1 MNTKIIIFFI
11 LSFCFLS
18 GNCIFGNTTDELG
31 PSYDSQKLEVG
42 PLTVPACC
50 PTENYNDTEGSCKP
64 TNMTSSFSPPIL
76 FRSGKRA
83 VQYEITTVMNTI
95 SCNDN
100 EDKIEVL
107 IDSSKENDSLL
118 YDSDAVFLISKSDP
132 RIIEISQ
139 LENFV
144 IVPPSDY
151 CITNIAG
158 DYLGVYCIPNY
169 AHRHDM
175 YCEDHICY
183 PKCCPEGEIVDIYNM
198 TCIIPE
204 DDVDMCSPEFF
215 SISSINKFSQRIN
228 YIDNFNKSQ
237 FITGEQPCIEINSTK
252 PSDPIFVLDSGHLH
266 HANTT
271 KEYCIDNF
279 TNSSIINGLLRCKM
293 ACKKNYLLLAISNSS
308 AIMSLLML
316 CLFCVITRELREKMH
331 GKILIGY
338 FVSLILTYITILSI
352 LLTSRQNTTTE
363 IEIRVLSKF

>member
-1 MNTKIIIFFI
+1 MNTKINVFLI

-31 PSYDSQKLEVG
+31 PSYDSQKLEEG
-42 PLTVPACC
+42 RLTVPACC

-64 TNMTSSFSPPIL
+64 TNMTSSFSPPII
-76 FRSGKRA
+76 FRSGKSA

-95 SCNDN
+95 SCNNNN

-132 RIIEISQ
+132 RIKEISQ
-139 LENFV
+139 LEDFV

-175 YCEDHICY
+175 FCEDHICY
-183 PKCCPEGEIVDIYNM
+183 RKCCPEGEIVDIYNM

-204 DDVDMCSPEFF
+204 DDVDMCSPGFF
-215 SISSINKFSQRIN
+215 SSSSINKFSQRIHF
-228 YIDNFNKSQ
+228 IDLNESQ
-237 FITGEQPCIEINSTK
+237 LMVGEQPCVKMNSMK
-252 PSDPIFVLDSGHLH
+252 PSGPFFVLYSGYLH

-279 TNSSIINGLLRCKM
+279 KNSSIINGLLFCKI
-293 ACKKNYLLLAISNSS
+293 KLEKTYLFRTILISST
-308 AIMSLLML
+308 IITFSLMCFL
-316 CLFCVITRELREKMH
+316 CVKIRELREKMH

-338 FVSLILTYITILSI
+338 FVSLILAYITT
-352 LLTSRQNTTTE
+352 LLIVLASRQNTTTE